1 MNTVDIPKEVIERI
15 TKEAEAQWESANRF
29 FINSGGVNP
38 SAFRIGYI
46 AGATCEALRAITN
59 DKWAKNYM
67 SGQDEKIER
76 LETCISELE
85 AEIINLKADK
95 SMQKDNL

>member
-1 MNTVDIPKEVIERI
+1 MNTLPKEVLERI
-15 TKEAEAQWESANRF
+15 ENIALAVYPVKRLNTSAGIDLNEYSRG
-29 FINSGGVNP
+29 IW
-38 SAFRIGYI
+38 I